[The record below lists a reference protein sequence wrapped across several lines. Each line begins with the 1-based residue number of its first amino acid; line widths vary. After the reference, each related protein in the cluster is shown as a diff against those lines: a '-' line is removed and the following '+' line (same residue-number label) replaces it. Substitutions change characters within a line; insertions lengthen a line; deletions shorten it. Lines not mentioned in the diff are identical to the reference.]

1 MNHWERRIDH
11 LDKIANI
18 ESSNLTVFCG
28 YSYMAIMYMHTYMQC
43 IFQYSII
50 YGIPCMRTFMLV
62 SCFASQHLANN

>member
-1 MNHWERRIDH
+1 MNYGYFVYHIAKMNHWKRRIDH

-18 ESSNLTVFCG
+18 KSSNLIVLCG

-50 YGIPCMRTFMLV
+50 YGIPF
-62 SCFASQHLANN
+62 S